1 MRGTWRFEPLSHSRR
16 QALWASLAC
25 KGPSPYAGT
34 GANSCCC
41 LSAARQVEHRKRR
54 ESLALQLFALLS
66 FSLLLVFSSYTF
78 FCTCMLIRRSLQD
91 SCLSSILLLSARDI
105 LLLRTSITIYL
116 VGGASPDRKKPPPP
130 ASRISQAIHLSAPDL
145 ESPDLHITLQHLPP
159 FARLS
164 PSNSPRRL
172 VHVWCCR
179 ESHQGLRV
187 TVKALSYTDSARHI
201 RS

>member
-116 VGGASPDRKKPPPP
+116 LGWRRFSRQEEAATPSVPHLPSHSLVSPR
-130 ASRISQAIHLSAPDL
+130 SRISRSSYN
-145 ESPDLHITLQHLPP
+145 SPASPP
-159 FARLS
+159 FCSPISIKLAQASRACLVLQRVAPGPESYCQGSLLHRLCT
-164 PSNSPRRL
+164 P
-172 VHVWCCR
+172 
-179 ESHQGLRV
+179 
-187 TVKALSYTDSARHI
+187 Y
-201 RS
+201 